1 MFALLLVVAR
11 RMKKD
16 GSLLAIYFMGYGM
29 GRFLVEGLRTDS
41 LYVFHVIRV
50 SQLLSL
56 LLVIGGIIL
65 FALLK
70 KGRLQSDAYHGKYAD
85 EKLTR
90 EIKS

>member
-1 MFALLLVVAR
+1 
-11 RMKKD
+11 KKD

-56 LLVIGGIIL
+56 LLIIGGIIL
-65 FALLK
+65 LVFLK
-70 KGRLQSDAYHGKYAD
+70 KGRLKSDIYYGKYAN
-85 EKLTR
+85 EKFAR